1 MDRLGRT
8 TGANR
13 GTPKKKHGNFTTTLK
28 AILIKFCEYLRC
40 IGGSI

>member
-1 MDRLGRT
+1 MDEI
-8 TGANR
+8 NR
-13 GTPKKKHGNFTTTLK
+13 AATAMTAQQKIKHTYFNITLN